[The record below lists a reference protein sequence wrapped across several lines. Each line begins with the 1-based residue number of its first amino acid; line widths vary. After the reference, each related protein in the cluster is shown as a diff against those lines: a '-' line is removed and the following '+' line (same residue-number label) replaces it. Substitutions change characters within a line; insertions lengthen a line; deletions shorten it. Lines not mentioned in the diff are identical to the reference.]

1 MIRILFSLRLH
12 IPALV
17 LAGMLVLASFSCSQ
31 EAFTPPAPTTIE
43 NAPVEAVALQMWKD
57 YQADPVAAAVKYE
70 GKDLHFARVRVDQM
84 SYLGE
89 GMDQELYVQ
98 EGTDPKVE
106 RVKFRT
112 EKLSDIYN
120 VRNDYIV
127 EIVGTAQGIQFGY
140 VIVKISWIRVIDP
153 PGGDTNPPPEY

>member
-1 MIRILFSLRLH
+1 MRIIDTLRLR
-12 IPALV
+12 IPAFFT
-17 LAGMLVLASFSCSQ
+17 AGILVLASVSCSQ

-57 YQADPVAAAVKYE
+57 YQADPVAAAAKYE
-70 GKDLHFARVRVDQM
+70 GKDLHFARVKVDQM

-98 EGTDPKVE
+98 EGTDPNVE

-120 VRNDYIV
+120 VRNDYVV